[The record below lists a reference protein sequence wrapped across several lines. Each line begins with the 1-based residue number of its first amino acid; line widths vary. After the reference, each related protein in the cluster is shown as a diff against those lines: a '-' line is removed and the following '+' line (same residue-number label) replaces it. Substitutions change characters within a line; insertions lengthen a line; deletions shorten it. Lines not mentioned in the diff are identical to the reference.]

1 VIQLISNQNNLNKV
15 LIVCIIIDENVKD
28 HSLINVSVIAPLIF
42 APNVLCLLFDG
53 QTFSVI
59 LTKGYIHLS
68 QNSIDLTQMFSQM
81 KLYERIS
88 IPDGMLILNDDLN
101 QLIYSDF
108 EKFIRLK
115 DLDQMILIKK
125 NQWKLIIQYAKI
137 NNQIDQ
143 LIYLVSTMKIHSNY
157 SDLNR
162 ILKQFDLDYLRKEK
176 I

>member
-1 VIQLISNQNNLNKV
+1 
-15 LIVCIIIDENVKD
+15 
-28 HSLINVSVIAPLIF
+28 
-42 APNVLCLLFDG
+42 
-53 QTFSVI
+53 
-59 LTKGYIHLS
+59 
-68 QNSIDLTQMFSQM
+68 
-81 KLYERIS
+81 
-88 IPDGMLILNDDLN
+88 MLILNDDLN
-101 QLIYSDF
+101 QLIYLDF

-162 ILKQFDLDYLRKEK
+162 ILKQFDLDYLNKEK
-176 I
+176 ILKKKILRHLKRIFN